1 MTINTLSIDYS
12 YQRLVQTMFAGII
25 LLIGLYVYFVTAIV
39 WDAANRE
46 KVLSQANEL
55 TSDVSTL
62 ETQYVNL
69 SGKITL
75 NSARVL
81 GFVETG
87 NQSGFALARPNLTL
101 NN

>member
-1 MTINTLSIDYS
+1 MIAF
-12 YQRLVQTMFAGII
+12 VI
-25 LLIGLYVYFVTAIV
+25 LLVGLYVYFVTAIV

-46 KVLSQANEL
+46 EILSQASEL
-55 TSDVSTL
+55 SSNVSTL

-69 SGKITL
+69 SGKVTL
-75 NSARVL
+75 DSARIL

-87 NQSGFALARPNLTL
+87 NQSGFALARPNLVI